1 MRPAGAARTRLGLVL
16 WIMLAALVQ
25 AGGANASSGKRTKVT
40 TKLTATQWKQAEATL
55 RAHFE
60 VAKRA
65 LLEVKAYKDL
75 KLGATFWVRYQAGGG
90 GLVAVRGQSVISDKG
105 DASISAVLRADD
117 FLKTRSLDAT
127 DFVYLLRN
135 LGGELPEELRG
146 NIITKHKDDRLNPRW
161 EFEADKAR
169 LIVFT
174 HRVANHEASPSIFV
188 YQGKFEIDASY
199 GVRWAKVEATQ
210 LPPARKAR

>member
-1 MRPAGAARTRLGLVL
+1 MSSAGVVRARLGLAL
-16 WIMLAALVQ
+16 CFTLAVAQ
-25 AGGANASSGKRTKVT
+25 TGGAFAGPGKKTKVT

-55 RAHFE
+55 RTHFE
-60 VAKRA
+60 AAKRA
-65 LLEVKAYKDL
+65 LLEVKPYKDL
-75 KLGATFWVRYQAGGG
+75 KLGTTFWVRYQAGGG
-90 GLVAVRGQSVISDKG
+90 GLVAVRGDSVISDKG

-117 FLKTRSLDAT
+117 FLKTRGLDAT
-127 DFVYLLRN
+127 DFVYMLRN

-161 EFEADKAR
+161 EFEAGQAR

-174 HRVANHEASPSIFV
+174 HRVGNHEASPSIFV

-199 GVRWAKVEATQ
+199 GVRWAKIEAVQ
-210 LPPARKAR
+210 LPPAKKSR